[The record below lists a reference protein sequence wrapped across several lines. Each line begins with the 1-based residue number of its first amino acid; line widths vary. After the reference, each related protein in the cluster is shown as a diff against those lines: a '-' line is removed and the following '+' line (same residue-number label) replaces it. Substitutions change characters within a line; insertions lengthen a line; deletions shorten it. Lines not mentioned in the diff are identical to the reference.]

1 MLRRAKNTYN
11 FVEKFLSK
19 RKGTKMQGIQRNEI
33 KNIKTKIIKRSKSEP
48 INFEKKNNEKPTP
61 EPKPLQKKTIDELNR
76 NSYTFHVDIIR
87 SWDDDPCRSQ

>member
-1 MLRRAKNTYN
+1 
-11 FVEKFLSK
+11 
-19 RKGTKMQGIQRNEI
+19 MQGIQRNEI